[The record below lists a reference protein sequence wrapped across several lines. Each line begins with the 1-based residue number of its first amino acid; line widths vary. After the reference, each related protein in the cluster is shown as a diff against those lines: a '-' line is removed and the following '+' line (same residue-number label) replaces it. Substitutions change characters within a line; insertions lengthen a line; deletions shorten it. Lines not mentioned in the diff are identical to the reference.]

1 LQDVRDHS
9 FQIVSDFFGRNAKGL
24 HASLMS
30 PKVAPLVTSWIVAI
44 VVRQSVDLNRD
55 AGSFAEEVEHKR
67 AKRMLLA
74 ELQPIRPKTQHS
86 PEPDL

>member
-1 LQDVRDHS
+1 MRASGDVPYIFD
-9 FQIVSDFFGRNAKGL
+9 RNGKPIGSIRANEV
-24 HASLMS
+24 
-30 PKVAPLVTSWIVAI
+30 VADDDAFAAL
-44 VVRQSVDLNRD
+44 LNRD